1 MSALLEQRP
10 ARRPEMLLGPGVL
23 RGAALVHVVKDRRS
37 GSLYEL
43 GPREHFVLAGLDG
56 TATLAEI
63 SAAYSQ
69 HFGRRLDDSAWQQL
83 LRLFGNRDML
93 VTGLKAAPAPVAG
106 PRAHTA
112 GLLTGDVVLGHPSAM
127 LHALRRRLRPL
138 LRPWVL
144 VLLLTALG
152 VTQVVLLAHLPQL
165 VGEARLVYRQPELV
179 PIVFGLLWLGM
190 LLHELGH
197 GLSAVHCGGDA
208 TEVGL
213 RWRLPAIGLFCAVED
228 VPLFPSRWHRLVTA
242 AAGLLVDLAF
252 EVPFL
257 ALWLVLPA
265 GDVTRPA
272 VAALLLLVTG
282 RVLYNL
288 LPLPPLDGYLML
300 SYALNIS
307 WLATESRA
315 YLRLLIRRRA
325 AGRGYPRWAAAAY
338 LGYFVIFAAA
348 GLAGA
353 AAVCWPV
360 VVWVPAPWD
369 WLVIGVLA
377 LLAVGAALTPRLRAR
392 RARARPAAPVPPG
405 PAASAAAGTTTRD
418 RPPKPEETR
427 MRPVQAAAPP
437 AVVAEDVSKA
447 YGQVRACQRV
457 SLTVARGEMFGV
469 LGPNGAGKTTLIE
482 IMEGLRRPDSGRVT
496 VLGAPPWPR
505 DTDRL
510 LKIGI
515 QTQASGFFGRLT
527 ALEHLQTV
535 AELYGAGRRAALDA
549 VGRFG
554 LAGSAATRVERLSGG
569 QRQRLALA
577 AAVVHDPDL
586 VFLDEP
592 TAALDPQARRDL
604 WQLMRE
610 IRDQGKTIV
619 YTTHHLD
626 EAEAL
631 CDRVAILSGG
641 AVVAVGEP
649 QDLIGSLEEPVRVL
663 VPSGRITVGAARA
676 LAGADSAETAGSSV
690 VIATRAPGLVLSAV
704 TEIAGAQGIRTRT
717 ATLEDVYLKLTGTEY
732 QP

>member
-1 MSALLEQRP
+1 MKALLEQRP

-23 RGAALVHVVKDRRS
+23 RGAAVVHVVKDRRS

-63 SAAYSQ
+63 GAAYSKR
-69 HFGRRLDDSAWQQL
+69 FGRRLDDGAWQQL
-83 LRLFGNRDML
+83 LRLFGNRDMI
-93 VTGLKAAPAPVAG
+93 VTGLTADPAPAR
-106 PRAHTA
+106 PRARTA
-112 GLLTGDVVLGHPSAM
+112 GLLTGDVVLGRPSAM
-127 LHALRRRLRPL
+127 LHALHRRLRPL
-138 LRPWVL
+138 LRPWAL
-144 VLLLTALG
+144 VLLLAGLG
-152 VTQVVLLAHLPQL
+152 VTQAVLLAHLPQL
-165 VGEARLVYRQPELV
+165 ASEARLVYRQPELV

-197 GLSAVHCGGDA
+197 GLSAVHFGGDA

-213 RWRLPAIGLFCAVED
+213 RWRLPAVGLFCAVED
-228 VPLFPSRWHRLVTA
+228 VPLFGSRWHRLVTA

-265 GDVTRPA
+265 GDVTRTA

-338 LGYFVIFAAA
+338 LGYFVIFATA

-360 VVWVPAPWD
+360 MVWVPAPWD

-377 LLAVGAALTPRLRAR
+377 LLAVGAAVTPRLRAR
-392 RARARPAAPVPPG
+392 RARLRPAAPPAPG
-405 PAASAAAGTTTRD
+405 PAASPAAAITAQD
-418 RPPKPEETR
+418 RSPKPEETR
-427 MRPVQAAAPP
+427 MRPVHPAAPP
-437 AVVAEDVSKA
+437 AVVVEDVSKA
-447 YGQVRACQRV
+447 YGQVRACQQV
-457 SLTVARGEMFGV
+457 SLAVARGEMFGV

-496 VLGAPPWPR
+496 VLGSPPWPR
-505 DTDRL
+505 DTERL

-535 AELYGAGRRAALDA
+535 AELYGAGRRAAFDA
-549 VGRFG
+549 IGRFG

-619 YTTHHLD
+619 YTTHHID

-641 AVVAVGEP
+641 TVVAVGEP

-676 LAGADSAETAGSSV
+676 LAGADSAETAGTSV